1 MIKLALLFIYL
12 FSLISPSKERVA
24 PFSFKEEWS
33 GVVFQVA
40 SALTDPICAS
50 HSSFKQISIANGWI
64 EKIFLTYKALS
75 NSLTAIVTAPAGIL
89 LRATAIAVQN
99 EPYLYFPGNALEKSP
114 GRSFSLLS
122 WNVCFVGG
130 GYSIT
135 NGGVSPWSQR
145 IDGVVEAIRAQ
156 DADVVCLYETFDT
169 RSAFELHNRL
179 KDQYAHFYFNIG
191 PKAVGVSSGIFVAS
205 KFPIENPQFTPFTD
219 AALVGRTKNAEK
231 GVFSFDLKDGESSF
245 ARIHATHMQHSEE
258 CDSPTPEEIEARD
271 LEMEIILKQIE
282 QQYDHHLITLLAG
295 DWNLDDVEYE
305 NSSWKNH
312 FDRGERHF
320 NGEYTWGGDQF
331 CATLEKK
338 SVSKPLNLDH
348 TALHKQSSSAT
359 LETYLVETGYDATVY
374 TESALSD
381 HRGLYSIVTLQ

>member
-1 MIKLALLFIYL
+1 M
-12 FSLISPSKERVA
+12 
-24 PFSFKEEWS
+24 
-33 GVVFQVA
+33 VFQVA
-40 SALTDPICAS
+40 AALTDPICAS

-64 EKIFLTYKALS
+64 EKIFLTYKGLS
-75 NSLTAIVTAPAGIL
+75 NSLTALVTAPAGIL
-89 LRATAIAVQN
+89 LRAIAIAVQK
-99 EPYLYFPGNALEKSP
+99 EPYLYFPGTAPEK
-114 GRSFSLLS
+114 GLDGNFSLLS

-135 NGGVSPWSQR
+135 NGGVVPWSQR
-145 IDGVVEAIRAQ
+145 IDGVVEAIRMQ

-169 RSAFELHNRL
+169 SSAFELYGQL
-179 KDQYAHFYFNIG
+179 KDRYAHFYFNIG

-205 KFPIENPQFTPFTD
+205 KFPIENPQFTPFTE

-231 GVFSFDLKDGESSF
+231 GVFSFDLKSGETRF

-258 CDSPTPEEIEARD
+258 CDSPTHAEIEARD

-282 QQYDHHLITLLAG
+282 LQYDHHLITLLAG

-305 NSSWKNH
+305 NSSWKGH

-320 NGEYTWGGDQF
+320 NGEYTWGGDLF

-338 SVSKPLNLDH
+338 TVSKPLNLDH
-348 TALHKQSSSAT
+348 TALYKQGRPAT
-359 LETYLVETGYDATVY
+359 LSTHLIETGYDDRVY

-381 HRGLYSIVTLQ
+381 HRGLYSTIKF